1 MKTNNYCHLKKM
13 IFCLTVFTA
22 MTISLNAQNK
32 HEKVLKL
39 IHLMRINESIDAT
52 LKNCS
57 DITVQNMKS
66 GNKDSV
72 EIKATK
78 GIMESSFANIKNM
91 TMNIINTEMVALYE
105 KYYTDEDIDSYIR
118 FYESVAGQ
126 KLIQT
131 QPEIENELMKI
142 MMTKYLPEIMKKS
155 DNLKLS
161 KETEKK

>member
-1 MKTNNYCHLKKM
+1 MKIKNYSHLKKM
-13 IFCLTVFTA
+13 IFCLIVFNA
-22 MTISLNAQNK
+22 ITISVNAQNK

-39 IHLMRINESIDAT
+39 IHLMRIDESIDAT

-57 DITVQNMKS
+57 EITVQNMKS

-78 GIMESSFANIKNM
+78 AMMESSFASIKTM
-91 TMNIINTEMVALYE
+91 TMNIIKTDMVALYE
-105 KYYTDEDIDSYIR
+105 KYYTVEDIDSYIS
-118 FYESVAGQ
+118 FYETTAGQ

-131 QPEIENELMKI
+131 QPELENELMNI

-155 DNLKLS
+155 DNLKMS
-161 KETEKK
+161 KETKK